1 MAGIDSAPS
10 FRERLV
16 RDWYRPGL
24 TPLTALLLPLSW
36 LFAAIAGGRRALY
49 RTGIARASPL
59 PVPVIVVGNITAGGT
74 GKTPLVAWLARALA
88 AHGLHP
94 GIVSRGHGAATAAP
108 RAVAPGDDPGQAG
121 DEPLLLA
128 RTGVP
133 VWIGRDRVAAARG
146 LLRAHPGTDVL
157 VSDDGLQ
164 HYRLPRTVEILVVDG
179 ERGFG
184 NGALLPAGPLR
195 EPAARANTVDAL
207 VVNGGPSGAA
217 RAAGV
222 GWAAGR
228 AVPAF
233 AMRLEGARFVSLA
246 GAARFAAAADFHG
259 RRVHA
264 IAGIGNPGRFFA
276 SLRALGLD
284 PVCHAFADHHAYA
297 ASELALPDAEV
308 ILMTDKDAIK
318 CAPMA
323 DARMWTLPV
332 EAAPAPGLIELILE
346 KLHGPQT
353 A

>member
-16 RDWYRPGL
+16 RDWYRPAL
-24 TPLTALLLPLSW
+24 TPLTTLLLPLSW
-36 LFAAIAGGRRALY
+36 LFAAIAGGRRAVY
-49 RTGIARASPL
+49 RTGIARAALL
-59 PVPVIVVGNITAGGT
+59 PVPVIIVGNITAGGT

-94 GIVSRGHGAATAAP
+94 GIVSRGHGGANAAP
-108 RAVAPGDDPGQAG
+108 RAVARGDDPRQAG

-133 VWIGRDRVAAARG
+133 VWIGRDRLAAARG

-164 HYRLPRTVEILVVDG
+164 HYRLPRAVEILVVDG

-195 EPAARANTVDAL
+195 EPAARANAVDAI
-207 VVNGGPSGAA
+207 VVNGGTSGAV
-217 RAAGV
+217 RAA
-222 GWAAGR
+222 WAAAAAGR
-228 AVPAF
+228 AVPEF
-233 AMRLEGARFVSLA
+233 SMRLEGARFASLTD
-246 GAARFAAAADFHG
+246 AARSASAADFRG

-297 ASELALPDAEV
+297 GSDLALPDAEV

-318 CAPMA
+318 CGAMA